1 MLTAIRHHWVS
12 EEEYLRREREA
23 LDKSEYYAGAI
34 LAMAGGRLSH
44 NRMCSAVTV
53 TLGMQLR
60 GRRCQPYSSDQRLMT
75 PGRLYT
81 YPDLAVYR
89 GQVELRPG
97 TTDVATNPTVL
108 VEVLSDSTREYDTGD
123 KLQAYQQIPSLQHVL
138 LVEPDEVAVTVVSR
152 ENDAWSAT
160 RLTRRDAVVRLPAIG
175 VEFPLSELYADL
187 LPQ

>member
-1 MLTAIRHHWVS
+1 MLTPVRHHWVS

-34 LAMAGGRLSH
+34 LAMAGGSTRH

-53 TLGMQLR
+53 SLGVQLR
-60 GRRCQPYSSDQRLMT
+60 GRPCQPYSSDQRLMT

-81 YPDLAVYR
+81 YPDVAVYC
-89 GQVELRPG
+89 GKVELRPG
-97 TTDVATNPTVL
+97 TSDVATNPTVL

-123 KLQAYQQIPSLQHVL
+123 KLEAYQQIPSLQHVL

-152 ENDAWSAT
+152 DNGEWTSK
-160 RLTRRDAVVRLPAIG
+160 RLTRRHDVVRLPAIG

-187 LPQ
+187 LPE